1 SELGNT
7 STLCDILVLQ
17 FATSGQAKQNYA
29 LFVDC
34 AWRLE
39 WNNSVI
45 AGSEDGEPNRGS
57 TELLLGQT
65 LMRAEVFA
73 PALDMTLFFSEG
85 VSLRFFSTRNDVSE
99 QEGESTQWRLYGPK
113 GYYLSVGPGI

>member
-1 SELGNT
+1 MSILMHESLARTIKSVEGQFMVLSGQRVSELGNT

-39 WNNSVI
+39 WNNRVI

-73 PALDMTLFFSEG
+73 P
-85 VSLRFFSTRNDVSE
+85 
-99 QEGESTQWRLYGPK
+99 
-113 GYYLSVGPGI
+113 